1 MLFEQSGLVL
11 EGGGMRGVYT
21 AGVLEY
27 LLENDIEFPY
37 VIGVSA
43 GACIAASFLSK
54 QKGRNKK
61 VNIGFA
67 GNPRYL
73 SWRNYI
79 KNRELFG
86 MDFVF
91 NEIPNKIVPYDF
103 SAFQQN
109 QSEFVIGT
117 TDCHTGEP
125 VYHYRRDYGNDVLTP
140 IRASSSLPFVAPVVE
155 FQSRHLLDGGIS
167 DPIPVKRAEFD
178 GFKKNVVVLTRNKGY
193 KKSPSRFNY
202 LIKRKY
208 PQYPGL
214 RQAMMN
220 RYNLYNETVDYLER
234 EEEKGSV
241 FIIRP
246 QLPLKVGRVE
256 RNPKKL
262 EELYNQGYS
271 DARSQFEKLL
281 SWKESQS
288 QLVRF

>member
-1 MLFEQSGLVL
+1 MLFEQTGLVL

-27 LLENDIEFPY
+27 LLENEMDFPY

-91 NEIPNKIVPYDF
+91 NEIPNKIVPYDYN
-103 SAFQQN
+103 AFHNSQT
-109 QSEFVIGT
+109 EFVIGT
-117 TDCHTGEP
+117 TDCHSGDP
-125 VYHYRRDYGNDVLTP
+125 VYHYRRDYGEDVLTP

-167 DPIPVKRAEFD
+167 DPIPVKKAEMD

-193 KKSPSRFNY
+193 KKSPSKFNY

-214 RQAMMN
+214 QEAMMK
-220 RYNLYNETVDYLER
+220 RYKVYNDTVEYLER
-234 EEEKGSV
+234 EEEKGNV

-246 QLPLKVGRVE
+246 QMPLKVGRIE
-256 RNPKKL
+256 RNPQKL

-271 DARSQFEKLL
+271 DAQSNFEKLL
-281 SWKESQS
+281 SWKESHAE
-288 QLVRF
+288 LLTV